1 VRGSSLLTGG
11 GGSVS
16 TAQGC
21 IRDPSSRRLYGRRQ
35 GRRLRP
41 AQQRLVDELLPQLAI
56 DLPGSGRRLDAQSLF
71 APPPADLWLEIGFGA
86 GEHLAWQA
94 ERYPEVGFLGVDYFL
109 NGVAALLRQIERR
122 MLNNIRILRG
132 DGRELL
138 AALPAASLG
147 RVFILFPDPW
157 PKTRHHNRRI
167 IQQNVLDQLA
177 RVMKRGAE
185 LRLAT
190 DDMDYFQWMNAHFR
204 AHSDFEWHS
213 AWPAVERELTDHWPQ
228 TRYEAKALKLGHRPI
243 HLRVLRKGDR

>member
-1 VRGSSLLTGG
+1 MGG
-11 GGSVS
+11 GEPAG
-16 TAQGC
+16 TAQGG
-21 IRDPSSRRLYGRRQ
+21 IRYHSNHRLYGRRR
-35 GRRLRP
+35 GRKLRP
-41 AQQRLVDELLPQLAI
+41 AQQQLVDELLPRLAI
-56 DLPGSGRRLDAQSLF
+56 DLPCPGRRLDAESLF
-71 APPPADLWLEIGFGA
+71 VRPPADIWLEIGFGA

-94 ERYPEVGFLGVDYFL
+94 EQYPEVGFLGVDYFL
-109 NGVAALLRQIERR
+109 NGVAALLRQIDRR

-138 AALPAASLG
+138 AALPADSLG

-157 PKTRHHNRRI
+157 PKARHRNRRI
-167 IQQNVLDQLA
+167 IQQDILDQLA

-190 DDMDYFQWMNAHFR
+190 DDMDYFQWMHAHFR
-204 AHSDFEWHS
+204 AHPNFEWHS

-243 HLRVLRKGDR
+243 HLRVLRKGHR